1 MDGVIVDSGPLHLQA
16 WQEVFQKRGVRFTE
30 KDFSRTFG
38 MVNKDI
44 ITYKLND
51 KATGDLVT
59 SIGQEKEKTF
69 RSLVAREGV
78 KPLLG
83 AVPLI
88 EALDRQGFRL
98 ALASSAPRENVEL
111 ILQKLGLRNCFQAI
125 VSEEDVTTGKPD
137 PQPFLLAAERLG
149 ALPEKALVIEDA
161 PAGIEAAHRGGMKA
175 IAVTTSHN
183 CDEMRTADLVVSSL
197 EDVDTDKILTLLG
210 HS

>member
-1 MDGVIVDSGPLHLQA
+1 MDSGPLHLEA
-16 WQEVFQKRGVRFTE
+16 WQEVFQRRGVRFTE

-44 ITYKLND
+44 ITYKLKD
-51 KATGDLVT
+51 KTTDELV
-59 SIGQEKEKTF
+59 SAIGQEKEKTF
-69 RSLVAREGV
+69 RSLVDREGV
-78 KPLLG
+78 KPLPG

-125 VSEEDVTTGKPD
+125 VSEEDVTRGKPD

-149 ALPEKALVIEDA
+149 ATPEKALVIEDA
-161 PAGIEAAHRGGMKA
+161 PAGVEAAHRGGMKA

-183 CDEMRTADLVVSSL
+183 RDEMRTADLVVSSL
-197 EDVDTDKILTLLG
+197 EEVDADKILKLLG
-210 HS
+210 YS